1 MSGLNEQIENLTA
14 ASEFDAEDGIGFE
27 NFDAISKNAANFSD
41 LLSLMVHRLAA
52 ERLRSEPR
60 LLEKAKAN
68 LERWLSKNPS
78 IAAWLEWKEILE
90 SESLE
95 NILKIITAETDES
108 QRLRSSSPFVGL
120 ITDEERRKIIKY
132 CAKAKPF

>member
-1 MSGLNEQIENLTA
+1 MSRLNEQIENLTTE
-14 ASEFDAEDGIGFE
+14 SEFDAEDGIGFE
-27 NFDAISKNAANFSD
+27 NFNAVSQNAANFSD

-52 ERLRSEPR
+52 ERLRSDPR
-60 LLEKAKAN
+60 LIEIAKAN
-68 LERWLSKNPS
+68 LKRWLNQTP
-78 IAAWLEWKEILE
+78 AVGAWLEWEKILE

-108 QRLRSSSPFVGL
+108 QRLRSSSPFAGV
-120 ITDEERRKIIKY
+120 ISEEERRMIIKY

>member
-1 MSGLNEQIENLTA
+1 MSRLNEHIENLATE
-14 ASEFDAEDGIGFE
+14 SEFDAGDGIRFE
-27 NFDAISKNAANFSD
+27 NFDAVSQNAANFSD
-41 LLSLMVHRLAA
+41 LLSLLVHRLAA
-52 ERLRSEPR
+52 ERLRSDPR

-68 LERWLSKNPS
+68 LERWLNQTPAV
-78 IAAWLEWKEILE
+78 AAWLEWEEILE

-95 NILKIITAETDES
+95 NILQIITAETDES

-120 ITDEERRKIIKY
+120 ITDEERRRIIKI